1 MKRRRS
7 SVQSVWP
14 ALLRAGLLRGH
25 KTMVYRTKESLTE
38 YEQSGVEYTG
48 EDVVVDDRYVT
59 ASRPREFGRAIAG
72 KLV

>member
-1 MKRRRS
+1 
-7 SVQSVWP
+7 
-14 ALLRAGLLRGH
+14 
-25 KTMVYRTKESLTE
+25 MVYRTKESLTE